1 MASISTRTSCH
12 LFVILL
18 FATAEKNLIANQAK
32 GINLLKDANGWIFQL
47 GRLYQTRV
55 WSEVCLRFQCL
66 LKLPLWIKGVE
77 WVKALNALGPLCLW
91 QCFEYPL
98 DIKESQHRP
107 WPSWDCPERII
118 FFSVCGNKPYSKS
131 VRKPNSYI
139 ILHHQQQSLGQR
151 SLWGKIIHAIYEHS
165 AAKIRHRSSSLSC
178 YNF

>member
-1 MASISTRTSCH
+1 MVFSKLLHGFVRIVTGICQSCFLYISP
-12 LFVILL
+12 
-18 FATAEKNLIANQAK
+18 IAKQNQAE
-32 GINLLKDANGWIFQL
+32 
-47 GRLYQTRV
+47 V
-55 WSEVCLRFQCL
+55 WSKFHFRT
-66 LKLPLWIKGVE
+66 IGVE
-77 WVKALNALGPLCLW
+77 WVKVPNAWDPLCLW

-118 FFSVCGNKPYSKS
+118 FFSVCGNKSYSKS